1 MKMSGRRSKLAVSV
15 FQTAVRSVVES
26 PLLNRL
32 NISWT
37 KALKKILQGVFLLW
51 QAVDQDDLI
60 SLSRS

>member
-26 PLLNRL
+26 PLLNCL

-37 KALKKILQGVFLLW
+37 KALRKILQGVFLLW

-60 SLSRS
+60 SLSQS